1 MTSQELSKGAIGV
14 THIVFFVVAA
24 AAPLTA
30 VVGASPAAFS
40 LGNGVGVPGTYLL
53 VGLLYIVFSAGFT
66 AMSRFVSSASGFYAY
81 VANGLGKPAGLA
93 SALISLATYNA
104 IDVAVYGIFGF
115 FANDMIRSA
124 GGPDIPW
131 LVYATL
137 LAATVYF
144 CGKRN
149 IAFSGAVL
157 GACMVAEITILAL
170 LGIAVLVSGRGA
182 DGVSFEPFEIHSVF
196 SKGLGIALVFVVTSF
211 LGFEATAIFGEE
223 ARDPKRTVARATYI
237 AVLLIAV
244 FYAFATWTITL
255 HYGGARIVKEA
266 ADHAAELYL
275 SAVNDRLGSAA
286 AIAMKLLLITSL
298 FGCALSFHNTINR
311 YLFAL
316 GREQVLWREFART
329 HDVHHSPFVAGRVQ
343 TVIALGIAA
352 ILWLSGSDPYAVVFA
367 WMSTFASIGI
377 LVMQIMVSMSV
388 LAFFRD
394 NPRGV
399 GVYSRLI
406 APVLSMVGL
415 ACCLMLMIS
424 NLSLVSG
431 SSSWVIDAFP
441 AMIAGIALAGFLL
454 ARWMRQARPLI
465 YENLGRTLS

>member
-149 IAFSGAVL
+149 IAFS
-157 GACMVAEITILAL
+157 
-170 LGIAVLVSGRGA
+170 
-182 DGVSFEPFEIHSVF
+182 
-196 SKGLGIALVFVVTSF
+196 
-211 LGFEATAIFGEE
+211 
-223 ARDPKRTVARATYI
+223 
-237 AVLLIAV
+237 
-244 FYAFATWTITL
+244 
-255 HYGGARIVKEA
+255 
-266 ADHAAELYL
+266 
-275 SAVNDRLGSAA
+275 
-286 AIAMKLLLITSL
+286 
-298 FGCALSFHNTINR
+298 
-311 YLFAL
+311 
-316 GREQVLWREFART
+316 
-329 HDVHHSPFVAGRVQ
+329 
-343 TVIALGIAA
+343 
-352 ILWLSGSDPYAVVFA
+352 
-367 WMSTFASIGI
+367 
-377 LVMQIMVSMSV
+377 
-388 LAFFRD
+388 
-394 NPRGV
+394 
-399 GVYSRLI
+399 
-406 APVLSMVGL
+406 
-415 ACCLMLMIS
+415 
-424 NLSLVSG
+424 
-431 SSSWVIDAFP
+431 
-441 AMIAGIALAGFLL
+441 
-454 ARWMRQARPLI
+454 
-465 YENLGRTLS
+465 